1 MASADCPR
9 RIALIV
15 TTYNRPD
22 ALARV
27 LAGCGA
33 QTDQAFDVIVADD
46 DGVCI
51 VPRKSAASVAK
62 RAAIRASKE
71 EEKRARLGS
80 GELGLDMYDMRGRL
94 AEAGLEYLDS
104 LEDLAD

>member
-46 DGVCI
+46 G
-51 VPRKSAASVAK
+51 
-62 RAAIRASKE
+62 
-71 EEKRARLGS
+71 
-80 GELGLDMYDMRGRL
+80 
-94 AEAGLEYLDS
+94 
-104 LEDLAD
+104 